1 MEIIK
6 GGNGGLMDVK
16 GASEYLGIK
25 TSTLYQLCMRRK
37 IPVVKIGRL
46 NRFRKT
52 DLDAFIENCL
62 VEKE

>member
-1 MEIIK
+1 MEIIRD
-6 GGNGGLMDVK
+6 GNGGLMDVK

-25 TSTLYQLCMRRK
+25 TSTLYQLCMRHK

-46 NRFRKT
+46 NRFRKA